1 MHDLTRGGRGW
12 NREDFVSIFEA
23 IKPLLARLYPEE
35 FSTEEKLAEYIETV
49 RQEATTAE
57 EEAGAGHWV
66 SIWAQK
72 PTNAATAWGK

>member
-12 NREDFVSIFEA
+12 NREDFVSIFEI
-23 IKPLLARLYPEE
+23 IKPLLAKLYPAE
-35 FSTEEKLAEYIETV
+35 FSAEEKLAEYIETV